1 MVSNGWGVVSLTTVV
16 VLGSDVVFCISSL
29 VVWDIVTGGSVVETG
44 VSLVSGGAVD
54 DSVVKREEVVDVKCG
69 SVDCF

>member
-1 MVSNGWGVVSLTTVV
+1 MVSNGCGVVSLTTVV

-29 VVWDIVTGGSVVETG
+29 VVGEFVTDDSVVETG
-44 VSLVSGGAVD
+44 VLLVSVGAVD
-54 DSVVKREEVVDVKCG
+54 DSVVKKAEVVDVKCG

>member
-1 MVSNGWGVVSLTTVV
+1 MVSNGCGVVSLTTVV

-29 VVWDIVTGGSVVETG
+29 VVGEFVTCDLVVETG
-44 VSLVSGGAVD
+44 ALLVSVGAVD
-54 DSVVKREEVVDVKCG
+54 DSVVKRAEVVDVKCG

>member
-1 MVSNGWGVVSLTTVV
+1 MVSNGWGVVFLTTVV

-29 VVWDIVTGGSVVETG
+29 VVGEFVTDDSVVETG
-44 VSLVSGGAVD
+44 VLLVSVGAVD
-54 DSVVKREEVVDVKCG
+54 DSVVKKAEVVDVKCG

>member
-1 MVSNGWGVVSLTTVV
+1 MVSNGCGVVSLTTVV

-29 VVWDIVTGGSVVETG
+29 VVGEFVTDDSVVETG
-44 VSLVSGGAVD
+44 VLLVSGGAVD
-54 DSVVKREEVVDVKCG
+54 DPVVKREEVVDVKCG

>member
-29 VVWDIVTGGSVVETG
+29 VVGEFVTDDSVVETG
-44 VSLVSGGAVD
+44 VLLVSVGAVD
-54 DSVVKREEVVDVKCG
+54 DSVVKKAEVVDVKCG
-69 SVDCF
+69 SIDCF

>member
-1 MVSNGWGVVSLTTVV
+1 MVSNGCGVVSLTTVV

-29 VVWDIVTGGSVVETG
+29 VVGEFVTDDSVVETG
-44 VSLVSGGAVD
+44 VLLVSVGAVD
-54 DSVVKREEVVDVKCG
+54 DSAVKTAEVVDVKCG